1 MNRDTIC
8 DSLGVRRFL
17 KWLILAIMVWGV
29 TSDDLVGD
37 EKNTASLADDGVS
50 LIDQADSKRTTH
62 VNYSMLI
69 KGKLT
74 TPAANGTTDWDLN
87 SSAKFEFDQR
97 RFASDSVGPFALKA
111 VRQFQQAETSSL
123 VGKDHKNLVSLPAQ
137 SRLIHVYGGD
147 LQLIQLSPEV
157 RLTRPQLDL
166 LQFPCDPLA
175 ATGLLPDRNLKDI
188 AEKWNADTWV
198 VPMLTGIDASVSQ
211 SATCQLKSLTPAK
224 AVITFECKGTGAIT
238 GSSTEIALNG
248 EMEFDRKNAVIRQL
262 KATLAEK
269 RSPGTISPGLD
280 VTAEIQWTQEST
292 TAPSPLAADMPLSIP
307 EERQLLLTLVTPWRV
322 LMLHSRDWHIFHETA
337 DLVMLRMLY
346 EGSLVAQCNI
356 SSAPLMAA
364 GKFTPESDYQAEVDR
379 ALTERGGRI
388 RASEV
393 EPDQNGWRIHHV
405 QAIGEANKKTLVWD
419 YYLCTTKA
427 GEQISL
433 VFSHAEED
441 DKVFAGVAEQ
451 MLKSLTIR
459 STRPKIALPR

>member
-1 MNRDTIC
+1 MNRETFC
-8 DSLGVRRFL
+8 DSFGKRRFQ
-17 KWLILAIMVWGV
+17 KWLLPAVIVWGIA
-29 TSDDLVGD
+29 SRALVAD
-37 EKNTASLADDGVS
+37 EKKTAAITEDGVS
-50 LIDQADSKRTTH
+50 LVEPADSKRTTH
-62 VNYSMLI
+62 VKYSLQI

-74 TPAANGTTDWDLN
+74 TPAATGTTDWELN
-87 SSAKFEFDQR
+87 STAKFEFDQR

-111 VRQFQQAETSSL
+111 VRQFQQAETTSI
-123 VGKDHKNLVSLPAQ
+123 VGKDHKNVVSLPAQ
-137 SRLIHVYGGD
+137 SRLIHLYGGE

-175 ATGLLPDRNLKDI
+175 ATGLLPDRNLKDST
-188 AEKWNADTWV
+188 EKWNADTWV
-198 VPMLTGIDASVSQ
+198 VPMLTGIDAPVTQ
-211 SATCQLKSLTPAK
+211 SATCQLKSLTQSE

-238 GSSTEIALNG
+238 GSSTEIVLTG
-248 EMEFDRKNAVIRQL
+248 EMVFDRKNSVIQQL
-262 KATLAEK
+262 RASLAEK
-269 RSPGTISPGLD
+269 RSPGTVSPGLD
-280 VTAEIQWTQEST
+280 VKAEIQWTQEST
-292 TAPSPLAADMPLSIP
+292 TAPTPLSSDMPLSIP

-337 DLVMLRMLY
+337 DLVMLRMLQ
-346 EGSLVAQCNI
+346 EGVLLAQCNI

-364 GKFTPESDYQAEVDR
+364 GKFTPESDYQAEVDH
-379 ALTERGGRI
+379 ALTERGGKI
-388 RASEV
+388 RTSEV

-405 QAIGEANKKTLVWD
+405 QAVGEANKKTLVWD

-441 DKVFAGVAEQ
+441 DKSFGGVTEQ